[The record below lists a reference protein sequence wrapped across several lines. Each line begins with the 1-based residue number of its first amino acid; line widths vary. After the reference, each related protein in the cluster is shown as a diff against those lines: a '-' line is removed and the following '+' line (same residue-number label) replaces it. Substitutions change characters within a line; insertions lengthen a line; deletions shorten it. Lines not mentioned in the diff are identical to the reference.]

1 MTETHICEYALTRY
15 RKVFK
20 MCSTNSEN
28 IQHDHYKSRFCVR
41 QNIKPVIALSSWTCS
56 NIGKWARAVVYRLE
70 PFTIILLD
78 RTYDTCEMQP
88 ISLKFDPGIL
98 ISWYCACGFI

>member
-1 MTETHICEYALTRY
+1 MSTTNR
-15 RKVFK
+15 VFVLDK
-20 MCSTNSEN
+20 NKNPLMPCRTARARRLL
-28 IQHDHYKSRFCVR
+28 KR
-41 QNIKPVIALSSWTCS
+41 
-56 NIGKWARAVVYRLE
+56 GRAVVYRLE

-98 ISWYCACGFI
+98 ISRDCACCSI